1 PSYSSSC
8 MSYEQFPSLIEL
20 ESPADSRPSFQPS
33 IHNQRTSPEKEPTI
47 MDSFGSAAVDID
59 MLEKEI
65 AAKEDSRRERND
77 LSGNITGMAPVQTRR
92 VNLQEVDLHAELDTL
107 DEPVWDTVKRDL
119 KTVGEKFAQVIVP
132 RGNNQQI
139 LKDWDLWGPLF
150 ICVAL
155 SLILQGHTNGDDKA
169 PQFTQVFTIT
179 FFGACVVT
187 MNIKLLGGKISF
199 FQSLCVIGYC
209 LLPPT
214 LSALTCVTLLRFSFF
229 LRLALTAAAFVWAT
243 YSAMGFLAGSQPDKR
258 RLLIVYPIFLFYFV
272 VSWLIVLHTSPS
284 P

>member
-1 PSYSSSC
+1 

-20 ESPADSRPSFQPS
+20 EPSSDHQPSLQPS
-33 IHNQRTSPEKEPTI
+33 IHSQRTSPEKEPTI

-65 AAKEDSRRERND
+65 AAKEETRRDRGE
-77 LSGNITGMAPVQTRR
+77 LSGNIAGMAATPAPRR
-92 VNLQEVDLHAELDTL
+92 TNLQEVDLHAELDTL

-119 KTVGEKFAQVIVP
+119 KTVGQKFAQVIVP
-132 RGNNQQI
+132 RADNSQI

-155 SLILQGHTNGDDKA
+155 SLILQGHSSADEKA

-187 MNIKLLGGKISF
+187 MNIKLLGGHISF

-229 LRLALTAAAFVWAT
+229 LRLALTAAAFFWAT
-243 YSAMGFLAGSQPDKR
+243 YSAMGFLAGSQPEKR

-272 VSWLIVLHTSPS
+272 VSWLIVLHTS
-284 P
+284 